1 MRNKIYSEK
10 HRKVYRLVN
19 QVLKTSFISK
29 LIHKNQKH
37 QNMEIDTLTGV
48 YNTFAINQFLK
59 ELHPRENINYGIIL
73 FNIDNLKQINA
84 QYHVKAMNEVL
95 ISIAARLTHNIRETD
110 LVGRLSDSEFILVL
124 NDVNLEQVTQIAER
138 LLTMIQA
145 HPVKFKGNLIVPV
158 LSYGVS
164 VSQQNAKSQE
174 VLQQADHNRFVAKG
188 QSNTFYSDSQTLS

>member
-19 QVLKTSFISK
+19 QVLKNSFISK

-37 QNMEIDTLTGV
+37 QNMEIDTLTDV

-124 NDVNLEQVTQIAER
+124 NDVNLAQVTQIAER
-138 LLTMIQA
+138 LLAMIQA
-145 HPVKFKGNLIVPV
+145 HPVKFKGNLIVPA

-174 VLQQADHNRFVAKG
+174 VLQQADHNRFVVKG